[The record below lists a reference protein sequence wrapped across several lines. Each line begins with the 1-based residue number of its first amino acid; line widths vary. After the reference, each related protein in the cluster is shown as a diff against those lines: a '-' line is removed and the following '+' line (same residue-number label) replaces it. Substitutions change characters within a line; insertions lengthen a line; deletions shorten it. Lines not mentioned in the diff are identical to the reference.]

1 MIRNLRPENTE
12 DAYLIIKDVISSMRK
27 QGIDQ
32 WDELYPD
39 KPVIMKD
46 IYLNQAVGYFDG
58 DNVVGYMALNDEY
71 APEYNSVKWNTNV
84 PALIVHRLSVISAK
98 QGNGIA
104 GNMMLYA
111 EQYAKEYIYCSVRLD
126 AFVKNPFANRLYM
139 KLGYDKPG
147 IIKLRKGLFNCY
159 EKRISTDSGQKTIK
173 NL

>member
-1 MIRNLRPENTE
+1 MIRKLSPENTE
-12 DAYLIIKDVISSMRK
+12 DAYLVIKDVISSMRK

-39 KPVIMKD
+39 EPVIMKD
-46 IYLNQAVGYFDG
+46 ISLNQAVGYFDG
-58 DNVVGYMALNDEY
+58 DKLVGYMALNDEY
-71 APEYNSVKWNTNV
+71 APEYDTVKWSTNV
-84 PALIVHRLSVISAK
+84 PALIVHRLSVMSAK
-98 QGNGIA
+98 QGKGIA

-111 EQYAKEYIYCSVRLD
+111 EQYAKENNYCSVRLD

-139 KLGYDKPG
+139 KLDYDKSG

-159 EKRISTDSGQKTIK
+159 EKRVSAECGQKTIK

>member
-58 DNVVGYMALNDEY
+58 DKLVGYMALNDEY
-71 APEYNSVKWNTNV
+71 APEYDSVQWETNV

-98 QGNGIA
+98 QGSGIA

-111 EQYAKEYIYCSVRLD
+111 EQYAKENNYCSVRLD
-126 AFVKNPFANRLYM
+126 AFVNNPSANRLYM
-139 KLGYDKPG
+139 KLDYDKPG
-147 IIKLRKGLFNCY
+147 IIKLRKGVFNCY
-159 EKRISTDSGQKTIK
+159 EKRVSAECSQKTIK

>member
-1 MIRNLRPENTE
+1 MIRKLIPENTE

-39 KPVIMKD
+39 KLLIMKD
-46 IYLNQAVGYFDG
+46 ILLNQAVGYFDG
-58 DNVVGYMALNDEY
+58 CNLVGYMALNDEF
-71 APEYNSVKWNTNV
+71 APEYNFVKWNTNE

-111 EQYAKEYIYCSVRLD
+111 EQYAKENNYCSLRLD
-126 AFVKNPFANRLYM
+126 AFVKNPFANRLYL

-147 IIKLRKGLFNCY
+147 IIELRKGLFNCY
-159 EKRISTDSGQKTIK
+159 EKRISTDSDIGSNK
-173 NL
+173 NF